1 VTDAK
6 GIPGFEE
13 RFAEAT
19 GCRLRYFIGGPARGA
34 PVVLVHGLGGCALN
48 WVDVGPLLARTRR
61 VMIPELP
68 GHGLSTPL
76 PAVPNLAVFADR
88 IGLVADREG
97 MLPAAFVGHS
107 LGGVVALRLALRR
120 PDKVSALVLA
130 AGAGISS
137 TSRRAKY
144 GLRILGIIGPRRLV
158 APWADSVADS
168 SFLRYA
174 VFGRWG
180 ASDPLILSRAAVDGF
195 LEGTRLTSDSVSAAR
210 AVVDDDVRW
219 ELGELGCRTL
229 ILWGARDN
237 QLPLAD
243 GFEFARR
250 LGAPLRVIADCGHLL
265 IGERPDLCA
274 EAIETFL
281 TVGKGVD
288 RPRRRPSQV
297 RRSRPQA

>member
-1 VTDAK
+1 VTDATA
-6 GIPGFEE
+6 IPGFEE
-13 RFAEAT
+13 HFAEAK
-19 GCRLRYFIGGPARGA
+19 GCRLRYFVGGPPRGA
-34 PVVLVHGLGGCALN
+34 PLVLVHGLGGCAAN
-48 WVDVGPLLARTRR
+48 WVDTAPLLAARRR
-61 VMIPELP
+61 VLVPELP
-68 GHGLSTPL
+68 GHGHSTPL

-88 IGLVADREG
+88 IAAVAERAG

-107 LGGVVALRLALRR
+107 LGGAVALRLALRR
-120 PDKVSALVLA
+120 PDDVSALVLA

-137 TSRRAKY
+137 TTRRAKY

-168 SFLRYA
+168 PLLRYA

-180 ASDPLILSRAAVDGF
+180 AADPLILSRRAVDGF

-210 AVVDDDVRW
+210 AVVADDVRQ
-219 ELGELGCRTL
+219 ELGELACPVL
-229 ILWGARDN
+229 VLWGARDN
-237 QLPLAD
+237 QLRLAD

-274 EAIETFL
+274 EAIENFL
-281 TVGKGVD
+281 G
-288 RPRRRPSQV
+288 
-297 RRSRPQA
+297 